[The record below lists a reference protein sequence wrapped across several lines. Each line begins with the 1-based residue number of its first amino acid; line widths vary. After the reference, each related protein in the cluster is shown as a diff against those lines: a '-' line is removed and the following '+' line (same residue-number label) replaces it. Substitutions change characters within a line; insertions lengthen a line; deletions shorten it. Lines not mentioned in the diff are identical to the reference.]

1 MTAIQ
6 ALGYETGL
14 LVARMNI
21 QTWFPGHPKVWMLL
35 LGICSLIA
43 LLGCAAWYGLSIR
56 HNRRKAVQALRW
68 IEAALSGQGQVSGI
82 RWLASSRFR
91 VPLRFNRGTFLRAWI
106 LVELSPCEMPLTW
119 MLNRIRKR
127 QDLLVFQADLDLPP
141 RFSLDVYNLRWF
153 ARTTRKEPLNSVQ
166 WNFEHA
172 APFIISTRTDWQKDI
187 SSAMTSLVGTAN
199 REFLNVNYQKK
210 SPHFS
215 VTLPLEA
222 FAPNSPARNYV
233 FETMRELAGSSSAS
247 LF

>member
-1 MTAIQ
+1 
-6 ALGYETGL
+6 
-14 LVARMNI
+14 
-21 QTWFPGHPKVWMLL
+21 MLL
-35 LGICSLIA
+35 LAICSMTAFLC
-43 LLGCAAWYGLSIR
+43 CAAWYGLSIR

-68 IEAALSGQGQVSGI
+68 IEAALSGQGHVIGI

-91 VPLRFNRGTFLRAWI
+91 VPLRFNGSTFLRAWI

-119 MLNRIRKR
+119 LLSRIRKR

-141 RFSLDVYNLRWF
+141 AFSLDVHNLRWF
-153 ARTTRKEPLNSVQ
+153 ARSTRKKPLSGVQ
-166 WNFEHA
+166 WNFEQA
-172 APFIISTRTDWQKDI
+172 APFVISTRRDWQKEI
-187 SSAMTSLVGTAN
+187 SSTMTSLAGTAN
-199 REFLNVNYQKK
+199 REFLNVNYQRK